1 MNQAEE
7 TAITDQLDL
16 LWPDLVASQEHY
28 LAQFGRYFQG
38 LETADRDPIT
48 KKISK
53 DGKTKTKA
61 KTKVKPSDQEHDY
74 EDFWRRKNKVLVVD
88 DAGTIEDQG
97 FERGP
102 EIIDTV
108 SSLASAVRIDAWEGP
123 NSRGWSLT
131 SSYDD
136 NGTERQYRRHSNGE
150 VEDWAD
156 VLSEPII

>member
-1 MNQAEE
+1 MSQLEE

-28 LAQFGRYFQG
+28 LAQFGKYFQG
-38 LETADRDPIT
+38 LETADRDPTT
-48 KKISK
+48 KKILK
-53 DGKTKTKA
+53 DGKTKTRA
-61 KTKVKPSDQEHDY
+61 KTKVKPSDQDHDY
-74 EDFWRRKNKVLVVD
+74 EDFWRRKNKALVVD

-102 EIIDTV
+102 EIIGTV

-123 NSRGWSLT
+123 EGKGWSLT
-131 SSYDD
+131 SAYDD
-136 NGTERQYRRHSNGE
+136 NGTKRQYRRHSSGE

-156 VLSEPII
+156 ILPEPII